1 MAVVAVAVA
10 VALLVML
17 GVRVMLV
24 IPEMRGLRLTQ
35 LRLTAL
41 ALLPAHH
48 TQFLLQAPEELS
60 LFLGTHSN
68 EQEQC

>member
-1 MAVVAVAVA
+1 MAAVAVAVA

-17 GVRVMLV
+17 GVRVMLA
-24 IPEMRGLRLTQ
+24 IPVMRGLQLIQ

-48 TQFLLQAPEELS
+48 IQFLLQAPEELS

-68 EQEQC
+68 EH